1 MKKKIT
7 IPLTGEIEADLL
19 MDPWTGN
26 DPGWIHRMVDPL
38 LRDVHSR
45 VMIKTDWLS
54 KASLEDVAAEVR
66 RIYLEKLREN

>member
-7 IPLTGEIEADLL
+7 IPLTGEIEVDLL

-26 DPGWIHRMVDPL
+26 DPGWVPRMIDPL
-38 LRDVHSR
+38 FRDVRSR
-45 VMIKTDWLS
+45 VMSKTGWLDQ
-54 KASLEDVAAEVR
+54 ASPEDVVAEVR